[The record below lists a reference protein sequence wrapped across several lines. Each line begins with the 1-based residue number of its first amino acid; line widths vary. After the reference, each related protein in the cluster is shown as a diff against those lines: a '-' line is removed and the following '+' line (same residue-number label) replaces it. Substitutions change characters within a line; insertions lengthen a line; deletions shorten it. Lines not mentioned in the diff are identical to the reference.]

1 MPVNIN
7 EDSQLPSYNTL
18 QFIGSDKIPF
28 IVLLVIII
36 VIYIFLFA
44 FLNNASINNEDNK
57 WWILILEIILII
69 ILIAVVV
76 LNMDSLTNNE
86 YSFST
91 EIRNL
96 FSNKQT
102 EISIVANDDT
112 VPELKKEEKCKEEK
126 DEGEVFH
133 IYNNKYTYEDAREIC
148 STLDARLA
156 TYDEVEEAYNKGG
169 GWCSYGWSEDQLA
182 LFPTQKDVYNKLKT
196 IPKHKNDCGRPGING
211 GYIENKKFKFG
222 VNCYGKKP
230 YNKASEDF
238 MHKYSFIPAISE
250 DKWADISNGNVKEDT
265 IMNMLIAPFNKKD
278 WNEPE

>member
-112 VPELKKEEKCKEEK
+112 VPELKKEEKCKKEK

-133 IYNNKYTYEDAREIC
+133 IYNNKYTYEDARELC

-169 GWCSYGWSEDQLA
+169 GWCSY
-182 LFPTQKDVYNKLKT
+182 
-196 IPKHKNDCGRPGING
+196 
-211 GYIENKKFKFG
+211 
-222 VNCYGKKP
+222 
-230 YNKASEDF
+230 
-238 MHKYSFIPAISE
+238 
-250 DKWADISNGNVKEDT
+250 
-265 IMNMLIAPFNKKD
+265 
-278 WNEPE
+278 